1 MLTCQTLRKFSMEK
15 PPEIMLGR
23 APDVQIAYE
32 KFSKQKT
39 NRGSFVETMKRN
51 LEGTEYLF
59 VKNDF
64 PYHTVSGIEH
74 WVCWY
79 MDDKDPKKI
88 INELKSKVNIIT
100 CWKNLA
106 QNRSIHEIS
115 HIHVFIDTS
124 PN

>member
-1 MLTCQTLRKFSMEK
+1 MLTCQTLKQFSMEK

-23 APDVQIAYE
+23 SPEVQTAYE
-32 KFSKQKT
+32 TFSKEKKG
-39 NRGSFVETMKRN
+39 RGSFVDTMKKN
-51 LEGTEYLF
+51 LEGKEYHF

-64 PYHTVSGIEH
+64 PYQTVPGIEH

-79 MDDKDPKKI
+79 MDDKDPEKI
-88 INELKSKVNIIT
+88 IDELKSKVNVIT

-106 QNRSIHEIS
+106 QNCSILEIS
-115 HIHVFIDTS
+115 HIHVFIDTD